1 MKEWRMPRPDWKQQ
15 IFAQLAL
22 ILLGLFVILPIWS
35 ISRLAF
41 DESLKSRPVEFRV
54 LPKDVGLA
62 PMKQVLQ
69 RPYQSVTFS
78 NLLKNSLSVALSSA
92 LAAVFFGMSMAYAFA
107 RFRFPGRRTGLFLIL
122 LTAMLPPIAFTTP
135 LYVVLSILKIR
146 TTLLGLAIIYAT
158 FAMPFCVWNMRAAF
172 QMVPKELE
180 EAAYLDGASNLRTF
194 LSISLPL
201 AIPSIAVSAL
211 IAFLMGYSEFAIGWL
226 FIDKSKN
233 VTLAMSIYS
242 ILASGA
248 AQPWS
253 QIGSLALVMSIPVVI
268 IFIILQRTL
277 LEQMLLGNTGESG

>member
-1 MKEWRMPRPDWKQQ
+1 MRRPDFKQQ
-15 IFAQLAL
+15 LFSQLAL
-22 ILLGLFVILPIWS
+22 ILIGLFVILPIWS

-41 DESLKSRPVEFRV
+41 DESLKSRPVEFRL
-54 LPKDVGLA
+54 LPKDAGFA
-62 PMKQVLQ
+62 PMVKVLD

-78 NLLKNSLSVALSSA
+78 NLLKNSLIVSFSAALGA
-92 LAAVFFGMSMAYAFA
+92 IIFGISMAYAFA
-107 RFRFPGRRTGLFLIL
+107 RFRFPGRKVGLFLML

-158 FAMPFCVWNMRAAF
+158 FAMPFCIWNMRAAF
-172 QMVPKELE
+172 QTIPKELE
-180 EAAYLDGASNLRTF
+180 EAAYLDGASNFKTF
-194 LSISLPL
+194 LNISLPL

-226 FIDKSKN
+226 FIDKSQN

-248 AQPWS
+248 TQPWS
-253 QIGSLALVMSIPVVI
+253 QIGSLALIMSVPVVI

-277 LEQMLLGNTGESG
+277 LEQMLFGNTGEVA

>member
-1 MKEWRMPRPDWKQQ
+1 MRRPTLTQQ
-15 IFAQLAL
+15 VFSQLAL
-22 ILLGLFVILPIWS
+22 ILIGLFVILPIWS
-35 ISRLAF
+35 IARLAF
-41 DESLKSRPVEFRV
+41 DESLKSRPVEFR
-54 LPKDVGLA
+54 LFPKDIGVA
-62 PMKQVLQ
+62 PMLKVLD

-78 NLLKNSLSVALSSA
+78 NLLKNSLLVSSSA
-92 LAAVFFGMSMAYAFA
+92 ALGAIFFGISLAYAFA
-107 RFRFPGRRTGLFLIL
+107 RFRFPGRKVGLFLIL

-158 FAMPFCVWNMRAAF
+158 FAMPFCIWNMRAAF
-172 QMVPKELE
+172 QAIPKELE
-180 EAAYLDGASNLRTF
+180 EAAYLDGASNFRTF

-226 FIDKSKN
+226 FVDRSEN

-242 ILASGA
+242 ILASGS

-253 QIGSLALVMSIPVVI
+253 QIGSLALIMSVPVVV

-277 LEQMLLGNTGESG
+277 LEQMLLGNTGEAA